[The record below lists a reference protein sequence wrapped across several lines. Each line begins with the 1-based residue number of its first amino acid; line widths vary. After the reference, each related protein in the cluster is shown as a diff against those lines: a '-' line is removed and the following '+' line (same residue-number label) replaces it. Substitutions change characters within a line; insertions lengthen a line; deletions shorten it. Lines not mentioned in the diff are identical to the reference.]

1 MSTKN
6 LCGLI
11 LMAAVLSMMSA
22 DVAFGQRGGSRA
34 AGGMMRMMGGNNQFG
49 LLADQKVQAELELV
63 DDQIEELE
71 EIQKEAM
78 QVIRDMFSEMQD
90 SGGDRREAF
99 RNIREKMQEKM
110 KPFEGRLNDVLL
122 PHQQTRLKQLG
133 YQSTGRFGG
142 AGGVFQNDKLLE
154 DLDISDKQKEEL
166 EEAVEKARE
175 KLQKDY
181 KELVKKAEND
191 ILKVLDSDQRKKYKE
206 LVGDSFQ
213 FDNPWQRG
221 GNTRG
226 RTDRTRRDDR

>member
-1 MSTKN
+1 MSARN

-11 LMAAVLSMMSA
+11 LMTAVVSVMTA
-22 DVAFGQRGGSRA
+22 DVALGQRGGGRGST
-34 AGGMMRMMGGNNQFG
+34 GMLRMMGGNNQFG

-110 KPFEGRLNDVLL
+110 KPFEGRVDDVLL
-122 PHQQTRLKQLG
+122 PHQQTRLKQLS
-133 YQSTGRFGG
+133 YQSTGRFSG
-142 AGGVFQNDKLLE
+142 AGGVFQNEKLLE

-175 KLQKDY
+175 KLQKEY

-221 GNTRG
+221 GSTRNRG
-226 RTDRTRRDDR
+226 DRSRRDDR